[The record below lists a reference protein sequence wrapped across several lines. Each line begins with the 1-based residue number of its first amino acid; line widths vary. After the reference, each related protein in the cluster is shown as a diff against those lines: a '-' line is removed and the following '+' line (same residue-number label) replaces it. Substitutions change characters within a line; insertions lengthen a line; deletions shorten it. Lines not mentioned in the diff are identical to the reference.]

1 MKNKVG
7 GGDWKNRCSDEPK
20 VGNSVTLS
28 ALGVP
33 ALFLL
38 YYLRL
43 SVMQYL
49 VGDSDFCLS
58 VVPSWKALTL
68 WKTWTVLKAIMKYR
82 QCVLVTSK
90 CDGLTTTRL
99 KTGPAGWQREQY
111 HNVLCRRLLVRYS
124 KEMTTPASLLLRGMS
139 SCWKYWSKL
148 IVRVDLFIYLF
159 IYEFVD

>member
-58 VVPSWKALTL
+58 AVPSWKALN
-68 WKTWTVLKAIMKYR
+68 IMENLNGIKG
-82 QCVLVTSK
+82 
-90 CDGLTTTRL
+90 D
-99 KTGPAGWQREQY
+99 
-111 HNVLCRRLLVRYS
+111 
-124 KEMTTPASLLLRGMS
+124 
-139 SCWKYWSKL
+139 
-148 IVRVDLFIYLF
+148 
-159 IYEFVD
+159 YEI